1 MAPAVLSTSIWE
13 VKILLI
19 KGHPEEAFE
28 IDMVLKFPDY
38 IYVIELKLDSSAKEA
53 LNQIDSNHY
62 TVPFTY
68 DGRKIIKVGINF
80 SSNTRNITEVL
91 TSPI

>member
-13 VKILLI
+13 VKSLLI

-53 LNQIDSNHY
+53 QN
-62 TVPFTY
+62 
-68 DGRKIIKVGINF
+68 
-80 SSNTRNITEVL
+80 
-91 TSPI
+91 